1 MGALVVRWLA
11 TWRHATVASAVAAT
25 LRRSAAFGS
34 AIKLKTE
41 LSNCTKIA
49 RSASTAAAIVAVLGV
64 ASADGVGVMDR
75 PRPAYDPKGIPL
87 GAFRLF
93 PSVDL
98 RLNTTNN
105 VFETN
110 AGRKG
115 DTFVEV
121 VPALRL
127 TSEWSEHQL
136 EFFGSLNASRYADHT
151 GEDAT
156 DWIVGANGRL
166 DIRRSSALTAGLSD
180 ARLHER
186 RSSPNSPGNVAEPIE
201 YSVFHMHGSVAVE
214 PNRLRAELSGQ
225 FDQYRYDNTPLTG
238 GGLLDNGDRDRD
250 ELRLR
255 ARVSLEVSEGYR
267 AFVEGLY
274 DRRDFE
280 RAIDRTGVNRDS
292 TGTGL
297 GGGFEFKLVEFL
309 QGEVFVGYLDRQFGA
324 PLQDFSGFNYGA
336 TLKWSVTPLTTVH
349 LQAVRELADTV
360 VAGSSTISDK
370 RFSFGIDH
378 ELRRNVI
385 VQANVTHVDRAF
397 VGISRDDSEFEGH
410 IGATYLI
417 DDNLSA
423 TAGYE
428 RRERD
433 SSVPDQGFSEN
444 KFHVGIHI
452 QL

>member
-1 MGALVVRWLA
+1 
-11 TWRHATVASAVAAT
+11 
-25 LRRSAAFGS
+25 
-34 AIKLKTE
+34 
-41 LSNCTKIA
+41 
-49 RSASTAAAIVAVLGV
+49 
-64 ASADGVGVMDR
+64 MDR
-75 PRPAYDPKGIPL
+75 ARPAYDPKGIPL

-93 PSVDL
+93 PSADL
-98 RLNTTNN
+98 RIKTTNN
-105 VFETN
+105 VFETE
-110 AGRKG
+110 AGRTG
-115 DTFVEV
+115 DAFVEV
-121 VPALRL
+121 APALRL
-127 TSEWSEHQL
+127 TSEWSEHQI
-136 EFFGSLNASRYADHT
+136 EFFGSLNVSRYTDHAS
-151 GEDAT
+151 EDAT
-156 DWIVGANGRL
+156 DWIVGAKGRL
-166 DIRRSSALTAGLSD
+166 DIRRGSALTAGLSD

-186 RSSPNSPGNVAEPIE
+186 RSSPNSPGNIAEPIA
-201 YSVFHMHGSVAVE
+201 YSLLHMHGGVAVE
-214 PNRLRAELSGQ
+214 PDRMRAELSGQ
-225 FDQYRYDNTPLTG
+225 LDQYRYDNTPLSG
-238 GGLLDNGDRDRD
+238 GGVLDNGDRDRD

-255 ARVSLEVSEGYR
+255 ARISLEVSEGYR

-309 QGEVFVGYLDRQFGA
+309 QGDVFVGYLDRQFGA
-324 PLQDFSGFNYGA
+324 PLQDFSGLNYGA

-349 LQAVRELADTV
+349 VQAVRELADTV

-385 VQANVTHVDRAF
+385 VQANVTYVDSAF

-423 TAGYE
+423 TVGYE

-433 SSVPDQGFSEN
+433 SSVPNQGFSEN